1 MISIV
6 SSREAMLLG
15 WRLGS
20 LTEGAVA
27 SGVSGNDSVRWASK
41 KLRLRPTA
49 WSIDKVE
56 YRLDGTEWLVS

>member
-1 MISIV
+1 
-6 SSREAMLLG
+6 MLLG

-27 SGVSGNDSVRWASK
+27 SGVSGNDCVRWASE